1 MPRCSSS
8 RTSSGS
14 PRTTSRNSSAST
26 PGSAMRSRRPLG
38 SLTRTCE
45 TARSRLLSTSTPPA
59 SPILIESA
67 MAMQEQATA
76 WRQAGEEVGLVPTM
90 GALHAGHDSLVTR
103 ARRENQRVIVS
114 IFVNPAQFGPNE
126 DFARYP
132 RPFEADRARLEALG
146 VDAIFH
152 PPVDQIYP
160 PAFKTRVDPG
170 PLAEVLEGKSRPGHF
185 AGVLTVVLKLFN
197 LTQPKRAYFG
207 QKDFQQVVLVRQLV
221 RDFGLPVRIVAVPT
235 VREPDGLAIS
245 SRNAYLDPGQ
255 RELAPAFH
263 HAITEAAHAFARGE
277 TDPVRLEALARER
290 LAATPGLSL
299 DYVAV
304 VDDATLSRPERAI
317 PGSVLA
323 VAVKL
328 GSIRLIDNVVLGAER
343 L

>member
-1 MPRCSSS
+1 
-8 RTSSGS
+8 
-14 PRTTSRNSSAST
+14 
-26 PGSAMRSRRPLG
+26 
-38 SLTRTCE
+38 
-45 TARSRLLSTSTPPA
+45 
-59 SPILIESA
+59 
-67 MAMQEQATA
+67 MAMQEQAIA

-160 PAFKTRVDPG
+160 PAFKTRVEAG
-170 PLAEVLEGKSRPGHF
+170 PLGAVLEGKSRPGHF
-185 AGVLTVVLKLFN
+185 NGVLTVVLKLFL

-207 QKDFQQVVLVRQLV
+207 QKDFQQLVLVRQMV
-221 RDFGLPVRIVAVPT
+221 RDFALPIRIVAVPT

-245 SRNAYLDPGQ
+245 SRNTY
-255 RELAPAFH
+255 LAPAER
-263 HAITEAAHAFARGE
+263 EAAPAIYRALDVAAKGFGGGLA
-277 TDPVRLEALARER
+277 DPVELEDTVRHLLEG
-290 LAATPGLSL
+290 TPGVAI

-304 VDDATLSRPERAI
+304 VDEITLRRPARTG
-317 PGSVLA
+317 PGNVLA

-328 GSIRLIDNVVLGAER
+328 GTIRLIDNVVLGAER

>member
-1 MPRCSSS
+1 
-8 RTSSGS
+8 
-14 PRTTSRNSSAST
+14 
-26 PGSAMRSRRPLG
+26 
-38 SLTRTCE
+38 
-45 TARSRLLSTSTPPA
+45 
-59 SPILIESA
+59 
-67 MAMQEQATA
+67 MQEQAIA
-76 WRQAGEEVGLVPTM
+76 WRHAGDEIGVVPTM
-90 GALHAGHDSLVTR
+90 GALHAGHDSLVAR

-114 IFVNPAQFGPNE
+114 VFVNPAQFGPAE
-126 DFARYP
+126 DFEKYP
-132 RPFEADRARLEALG
+132 RPFEQDRARLEALG

-160 PAFKTRVDPG
+160 PAFKTHVDPG

-235 VREPDGLAIS
+235 VRHSDGLAMS
-245 SRNAYLDPGQ
+245 SRNAYLDPSQ
-255 RELAPAFH
+255 RQLAPVVHQAT
-263 HAITEAAHAFARGE
+263 TEAARAFTDGE
-277 TDPVRLEALARER
+277 TDPERLEALTRAR
-290 LAATPGLSL
+290 LAAVNALAV

-304 VDDATLSRPERAI
+304 VDETTLRRPKQAV
-317 PGSVLA
+317 PGTILV

>member
-1 MPRCSSS
+1 
-8 RTSSGS
+8 
-14 PRTTSRNSSAST
+14 
-26 PGSAMRSRRPLG
+26 MRSRRPLG
-38 SLTRTCE
+38 SLTRTFE

-67 MAMQEQATA
+67 MAMQEQAIA

-160 PAFKTRVDPG
+160 PAFKTRVEAG
-170 PLAEVLEGKSRPGHF
+170 PLGEVLEGKSRPGHF
-185 AGVLTVVLKLFN
+185 NGVLTVVLKLFL

-207 QKDFQQVVLVRQLV
+207 QKDFQQLVLVRQMV
-221 RDFGLPVRIVAVPT
+221 RDFALPIRIVAVPT

-245 SRNAYLDPGQ
+245 SRNAYL
-255 RELAPAFH
+255 APAER
-263 HAITEAAHAFARGE
+263 EAAPAIYRALDVAAKGFGGGLA
-277 TDPVRLEALARER
+277 DPVELEDTVRHLLEG
-290 LAATPGLSL
+290 TPGVAI

-304 VDDATLSRPERAI
+304 VDEITLRRPARTG
-317 PGSVLA
+317 PGNVLA

-328 GSIRLIDNVVLGAER
+328 GTIRLIDNVVLGAER